1 MNRFLRKWLNFW
13 AEQGIDGPGVWR
25 SIHYMLM
32 PQHEYSEQMS
42 KRYGKVYGN
51 VGLTNRSLVINDPE
65 LIHEV
70 LVDRFNEFP
79 DRFPWHFGTSPK
91 FTKSVALI
99 NGNEDWKR
107 IRAVLSPAFSSL
119 KLKAMMS
126 HIIEITDKFI
136 EDIKQNQNFGENN

>member
-1 MNRFLRKWLNFW
+1 
-13 AEQGIDGPGVWR
+13 
-25 SIHYMLM
+25 M
-32 PQHEYSEQMS
+32 PQHKYFEQMS

-79 DRFPWHFGTSPK
+79 DRFPWHFGSPK
-91 FTKSVALI
+91 LTKSLAGI

-119 KLKAMMS
+119 KHKAMMS
-126 HIIEITDKFI
+126 HIIEITDKFM
-136 EDIKQNQNFGENN
+136 EDIKQNENFGENY